1 MERDR
6 LAWVSYHCDGED
18 RDIPGR
24 SDIDTVDH
32 DRLPVGMRMR
42 TANTLVLVGVA
53 GFQSEPDECWEKDIE
68 SQFRLVLVYT
78 ARLVLLHRNIVV
90 NDVSFSK

>member
-6 LAWVSYHCDGED
+6 LAWGPIIVDGED
-18 RDIPGR
+18 RDIPGG

-42 TANTLVLVGVA
+42 TADTSTTRRSCGISIRAKQILG
-53 GFQSEPDECWEKDIE
+53 EDIA
-68 SQFRLVLVYT
+68 SRFVLVYT
-78 ARLVLLHRNIVV
+78 ALFVLAIGNYTVLT
-90 NDVSFSK
+90 SSSE